1 MGAQK
6 SRLVAGINVRVATS
20 TVCSVS
26 AKPTHLYRL
35 SAKQLSDTRAL
46 SCPLRKR
53 KTKMTTFS
61 PLSFPYETEDKDF
74 EYPPQ
79 ILNEPFSDFFDDYLT
94 QTISELNKHSYE
106 ASDAEFPDFFTDGDT
121 TSSASYAT
129 DSTSSA
135 PLQPQYNLLQARN
148 RQENLSSL
156 SKTAFVPQNYHSRG
170 RREKLLPAVSG
181 LELLLDIEGRANTQS
196 HCPNPPHSAPAH
208 LTSLPLRR
216 KPRFNSSKCK
226 DSNSRDHRIS
236 KSAVHQVK
244 EQPNMIQSLQNHRV
258 ESSQSQEWICGSQQP
273 SLPGAIDPFPMS
285 PPTPDIAQYYG
296 EPSNDFSTP
305 RHLTLREQF
314 CQGEKTGEEA
324 DSYTPQA
331 IRPGMDGTSE
341 VIDTE
346 SQQREPEEHDAVFE
360 GFHEY
365 IQNLQLEPTATQRQP
380 YHSSSWEPSVSASSD
395 MTYNLSSEQAAS
407 TWNHGLPGTPNNYY
421 SHHHASKSAPAL
433 PFSLNSAISLEYIS
447 GTIDKNQ
454 TLDNPDL
461 SSDCMM
467 SPGQPFTMPSEL
479 HQYPPP
485 PTPSSQSRPAQEDVY
500 APPRRTSSPVA
511 RMPISHNRRRSKS
524 AQRRKSAGNL
534 KSSKSQVSMG
544 FVNYTPNDSKR
555 ILTGVAPSGSS
566 KTKARREQEANE
578 KKRKLSLAVLKA
590 VEEAGGDPEPLRRG
604 LLIDE

>member
-1 MGAQK
+1 
-6 SRLVAGINVRVATS
+6 
-20 TVCSVS
+20 
-26 AKPTHLYRL
+26 
-35 SAKQLSDTRAL
+35 
-46 SCPLRKR
+46 
-53 KTKMTTFS
+53 MTTFS
-61 PLSFPYETEDKDF
+61 TISFPYETEDKDF

-79 ILNEPFSDFFDDYLT
+79 ILDEPFSDFFDDYLT
-94 QTISELNKHSYE
+94 QTISELDKHSYE
-106 ASDAEFPDFFTDGDT
+106 ASDAEFADFFTDGDT

-135 PLQPQYNLLQARN
+135 PLQPQYNLLQDRS

-181 LELLLDIEGRANTQS
+181 LELLLDIEGRAKTQS
-196 HCPNPPHSAPAH
+196 HGPNPPHSAPAN

-216 KPRFNSSKCK
+216 KPRFNNSKCK

-258 ESSQSQEWICGSQQP
+258 ESPQPQEWICGFQQP

-285 PPTPDIAQYYG
+285 PPAPDMAQYYG
-296 EPSNDFSTP
+296 EPPNDFSTP

-314 CQGEKTGEEA
+314 CQGESTGEMA
-324 DSYTPQA
+324 DTYTPQA
-331 IRPGMDGTSE
+331 TQPGMDGTSGKL
-341 VIDTE
+341 DTG
-346 SQQREPEEHDAVFE
+346 SQQPEPEEHDAVFE

-365 IQNLQLEPTATQRQP
+365 IQSLQLEPTTSQRQP
-380 YHSSSWEPSVSASSD
+380 YHSPSWEPSVSSSSD
-395 MTYNLSSEQAAS
+395 VTYTLSGQQAAS
-407 TWNHGLPGTPNNYY
+407 TWNHGLPETANNYY

-433 PFSLNSAISLEYIS
+433 PFTLNSAISLEYIS
-447 GTIDKNQ
+447 GTIDENQ
-454 TLDNPDL
+454 AIDNPDPP
-461 SSDCMM
+461 SDYVV
-467 SPGQPFTMPSEL
+467 SPGHSFTVHSES

-485 PTPSSQSRPAQEDVY
+485 PTPSSHSRPAQEDMY
-500 APPRRTSSPVA
+500 APPRQTSSPAA

-578 KKRKLSLAVLKA
+578 KKRKLSLAVLRA

-604 LLIDE
+604 LLIDG